1 MTSKFR
7 LEHLFRGV
15 TIEDFENHLNHP
27 ELIERLAAMPAF
39 RSRELI
45 DKSDGENGKVTWRFK
60 VVAGGEIPPAAQK
73 VLSEEM
79 LTWVE
84 TSTFDPQ
91 THSIAW
97 SIDPMVMKD
106 KFSGS
111 GTWQLL
117 SEAGGTKR
125 IIEGNIT
132 IKFPFVGKIAEA
144 FIINELKRN
153 YTVEPQIHQDFFDS
167 LKDRA

>member
-7 LEHLFRGV
+7 LEHFFRGV

-27 ELIERLAAMPAF
+27 DLIERLSAMPAF
-39 RSRELI
+39 RSRDLI
-45 DKSDGENGKVTWRFK
+45 EKTEEPDGKVTWRFK
-60 VVAGGEIPPAAQK
+60 VVAGGEIPPAARK
-73 VLSEEM
+73 VLSEDM

-84 TSTFDPQ
+84 TSTFDPN

-97 SIDPMVMKD
+97 DIDPMVMKD

-111 GTWQLL
+111 GTWQLVG
-117 SEAGGTKR
+117 EAGGTKR
-125 IIEGNIT
+125 IIEGAIS
-132 IKFPFVGKIAEA
+132 IKFPLVGKVAEA
-144 FIINELKRN
+144 FIINELKKN

-167 LKDRA
+167 LKA

>member
-7 LEHLFRGV
+7 LEHFFRGV

-27 ELIERLAAMPAF
+27 QLIERLAAMPAF
-39 RSRELI
+39 RSRDLI
-45 DKSDGENGKVTWRFK
+45 DKSDGANGKVTWRFK
-60 VVAGGEIPPAAQK
+60 VVAGGEIPPAARK

-84 TSTFDPQ
+84 PSTFDPT

-106 KFSGS
+106 KFQRS
-111 GTWQLL
+111 GTWQLVG
-117 SEAGGTKR
+117 ENGGTKR
-125 IIEGNIT
+125 IIEGSIS
-132 IKFPFVGKIAEA
+132 IKFPFVGKVAEA
-144 FIINELKRN
+144 FIINELKKN
-153 YTVEPQIHQDFFDS
+153 YAVEPQIHQDFFDS
-167 LKDRA
+167 LKA